1 MILPDPS
8 HPTPP
13 HQVTDPALA
22 AILQRRRLLSEPQA
36 VFTGASAVSPAVRC
50 LTDADVDT
58 HTHTLMDMRTELK
71 AVPHASLGYHFLR
84 VQVKPNGGWGSSR
97 GTEAKVSSRRR
108 SDRVTTVVLVCRV
121 RFLA

>member
-36 VFTGASAVSPAVRC
+36 VFTGAAAVSPAVRC

-58 HTHTLMDMRTELK
+58 H
-71 AVPHASLGYHFLR
+71 AQHALGVYYFMTDD
-84 VQVKPNGGWGSSR
+84 S
-97 GTEAKVSSRRR
+97 
-108 SDRVTTVVLVCRV
+108 
-121 RFLA
+121 